1 MHAASPQEF
10 SRLAAP
16 STDLRPD
23 YDLAT
28 ASRLK
33 SLWRHRGWILAA
45 TFGAALL
52 ALGCA
57 TLMGKTYTSE
67 ALIQLT
73 FTGGASQAALP
84 SGAAGVTTD
93 ALAMVENEV
102 AIIQSD
108 GIARRV
114 LQSVGESAPPSISQR
129 LAGVWNARFPDWAVP
144 PESSAIALDRRLLA
158 LSRALTVSTDGKT
171 YLIRV
176 GYAAAD
182 PERAA
187 AVANAYAEAYLSRR
201 AMASAEAAHDRSIW
215 LAAQVDQADKD
226 RDEAQ
231 GKAIAYRQRM
241 DVIAAGGG
249 TSMLR
254 EQEMRD
260 LVTQISAAHLSRLQV
275 EAKLQRLTTALSE
288 DRTPSATD
296 LSDSADAQRL
306 IDAEVSAS
314 SELSR
319 VSGSLGAE
327 HPLYGR
333 AQANLGRAKQQLTET
348 VEAATQN
355 TRVALDS
362 ARSAEESLAT
372 QLAALKTAMTG
383 SQLLDRT
390 LAGLEA
396 DVTTAQTNLN
406 RLRDDH
412 REAEAMADLKPAAAT
427 LIGRA
432 EPISIPTAPKLP
444 LVVMLGAL
452 AGALASVGIIMLGE
466 RRDGGFVT
474 TEAVTQELGIPCVGM
489 VLAPLRHLRR
499 GDAHVRDQA
508 LKSLA
513 IKTELADA
521 KNGCVVVV
529 VTSALPGEGKTRL
542 VHGLA
547 SALAELGR
555 RVLIVERTGAFSA
568 SGLAAGKNRA
578 ALQRIYEAPREQI
591 AASSSAS
598 YHQTRGVL
606 ASRDQLEVRNEEA
619 DNRFDVVIVEAPAV
633 LADPEA
639 LLIARAADL
648 VLFAVRW
655 HATSRACVATAF
667 KRLLPGH
674 GQQAMAVL
682 TEVSLQQHRKLGSRD
697 ELHFHRAFA
706 SKYIKA

>member
-1 MHAASPQEF
+1 MA
-10 SRLAAP
+10 L
-16 STDLRPD
+16 
-23 YDLAT
+23 
-28 ASRLK
+28 
-33 SLWRHRGWILAA
+33 LAA
-45 TFGAALL
+45 TVGAALL

-57 TLMGKTYTSE
+57 ALLGKTYTSE

-73 FTGGASQAALP
+73 FEGGAGRAAAP
-84 SGAAGVTTD
+84 TGAAGVTTD

-114 LQSVGESAPPSISQR
+114 LEAVGGSAPASVSQQ
-129 LAGVWNARFPDWAVP
+129 LAALWNASFPAWAVP
-144 PESSAIALDRRLLA
+144 SESSATDLDRRLLA
-158 LSRALTVSTDGKT
+158 LGKALTVGTDGKT
-171 YLIRV
+171 YLIRI

-182 PERAA
+182 PARAA
-187 AVANAYAEAYLSRR
+187 ELANAYAQAYLARR
-201 AMASAEAAHDRSIW
+201 AEASAEAARARSAW
-215 LAAQVDQADKD
+215 LAAQVDRAVED
-226 RDEAQ
+226 RDAAQ
-231 GKAIAYRQRM
+231 EKAIAYRKRL

-249 TSMLR
+249 TSLLR

-260 LVTQISAAHLSRLQV
+260 LATQISAAHLGRLQL
-275 EAKLQRLTTALSE
+275 ESKLQRLTAALSQ

-296 LSDSADAQRL
+296 LSDSAEAQRL
-306 IDAEVSAS
+306 IDAEVAANA
-314 SELSR
+314 ELSR
-319 VSGSLGAE
+319 VAASLGDE

-333 AQANLGRAKQQLTET
+333 ARGTLERAKQQLTDT
-348 VEAATQN
+348 VASAAEN

-362 ARSAEESLAT
+362 ARSAEDSLTA
-372 QLAALKTAMTG
+372 QLAALKTAMMG

-390 LAGLEA
+390 LGELEA
-396 DVTTAQTNLN
+396 DLTTAQTNLN
-406 RLRDDH
+406 RLRDEH
-412 REAEAMADLKPAAAT
+412 REAQAMADLKPMAAA
-427 LIGRA
+427 LVSRA
-432 EPISIPTAPKLP
+432 EPISIPTAPKMP
-444 LVVMLGAL
+444 LVALLGAMAGAL
-452 AGALASVGIIMLGE
+452 AGLVFVMLSE
-466 RRDGGFVT
+466 KRDRGFLT
-474 TEAVTQELGIPCVGM
+474 AEAVSGDLGIACAGM
-489 VLAPLRHLRR
+489 VPAQLGRLRR

-521 KNGCVVVV
+521 KAGCVVVV

-555 RVLIVERTGAFSA
+555 RVLIVERTGAFA
-568 SGLAAGKNRA
+568 ATGLAAGKERA
-578 ALQRIYEAPREQI
+578 PLQCIYEAPRERI

-606 ASRDQLEVRNEEA
+606 ASRDQLEPRGEEV

-655 HATSRACVATAF
+655 HATSRACVAAAF
-667 KRLLPGH
+667 KRIVPGL
-674 GQQAMAVL
+674 GQRAMAVL
-682 TEVSLQQHRKLGSRD
+682 TDVNLKQHRKLGVRD
-697 ELHFHRAFA
+697 ELYFHRAFA

>member
-1 MHAASPQEF
+1 MV
-10 SRLAAP
+10 L
-16 STDLRPD
+16 
-23 YDLAT
+23 
-28 ASRLK
+28 
-33 SLWRHRGWILAA
+33 LAA
-45 TFGAALL
+45 TVGAALL

-57 TLMGKTYTSE
+57 ALLGKTYTSE

-73 FTGGASQAALP
+73 FEGGAGRAASP
-84 SGAAGVTTD
+84 TGAAGVTTD

-114 LQSVGESAPPSISQR
+114 LEAVGGSAPASVSQQ
-129 LAGVWNARFPDWAVP
+129 LAAVWNASFPAWAVP
-144 PESSAIALDRRLLA
+144 FESSATDLDRRLLA
-158 LSRALTVSTDGKT
+158 LGKALTVGTDGKT
-171 YLIRV
+171 YLIRI

-182 PERAA
+182 PARAA
-187 AVANAYAEAYLSRR
+187 ELANAYAQAYLARR
-201 AMASAEAAHDRSIW
+201 AEASAEAARARSVW
-215 LAAQVDQADKD
+215 LAAQVDRAVED
-226 RDEAQ
+226 RDAAQ
-231 GKAIAYRQRM
+231 EKAIAYRKRL

-249 TSMLR
+249 TSLLR

-260 LVTQISAAHLSRLQV
+260 LATQISAAHLSRLQL
-275 EAKLQRLTTALSE
+275 ESKLQRLTAALGQ

-296 LSDSADAQRL
+296 LSDSAEAQRL
-306 IDAEVSAS
+306 IDAEVAANA
-314 SELSR
+314 ELSR
-319 VSGSLGAE
+319 VAASLGVE

-333 AQANLGRAKQQLTET
+333 ARGTLERAKQQLTDT
-348 VEAATQN
+348 VASAAEN

-362 ARSAEESLAT
+362 ARSAEDSLTA
-372 QLAALKTAMTG
+372 QLAALKTAMMG

-390 LAGLEA
+390 LGELEA
-396 DVTTAQTNLN
+396 DLTTAQTNLN
-406 RLRDDH
+406 RLRDEH
-412 REAEAMADLKPAAAT
+412 REAQAMADLKSMAAA
-427 LIGRA
+427 LVSRA
-432 EPISIPTAPKLP
+432 EPISIPTAPKMP
-444 LVVMLGAL
+444 LVALLGAMAGAL
-452 AGALASVGIIMLGE
+452 AGLVFVMLSE
-466 RRDGGFVT
+466 KRDRGFLT
-474 TEAVTQELGIPCVGM
+474 AEAVSGDLGIACAGM
-489 VLAPLRHLRR
+489 VPAQLGRLRR

-513 IKTELADA
+513 IKTELADP
-521 KNGCVVVV
+521 KTGCVVVV

-555 RVLIVERTGAFSA
+555 RVLIVERTGAFA
-568 SGLAAGKNRA
+568 AAGKERA
-578 ALQRIYEAPREQI
+578 PLQCIYEAPRERI

-606 ASRDQLEVRNEEA
+606 ASRDQLEPRGEEV

-655 HATSRACVATAF
+655 HATSRACVAAAF
-667 KRLLPGH
+667 KRIVPGL
-674 GQQAMAVL
+674 GQRAMAVL
-682 TEVSLQQHRKLGSRD
+682 TDVNLKQHRKLGVRD
-697 ELHFHRAFA
+697 ELYFHRAFA